1 MTTLRQVCTRAFGEL
16 QYFPEGEG
24 PSAGAMADAVAA
36 FNSLVAS
43 WHTRAMLFYWPSGK
57 TWRKAW
63 ATNTGYAVNDLVSR
77 SGSLYVCT
85 TAHTSS
91 VNDRPGVS
99 AGWEAFWDVY
109 REPALTLD
117 DDIIFPPEFERG
129 IIAMLAVE
137 IAPMMGVN
145 PSPFTM
151 RKASEGETALLAAY
165 MQIEPV
171 AVDAGITRMPSQI
184 WPYSI
189 DQNS

>member
-1 MTTLRQVCTRAFGEL
+1 MTTLRQICTRAFGEL
-16 QYFPEGEG
+16 QYFPEGET
-24 PSAGAMADAVAA
+24 PSAGAMADAVTAL
-36 FNSLVAS
+36 NSLVAS
-43 WHTRAMLFYWPSGK
+43 WHTKGMLFYWPTGK

-63 ATNTGYAVNDLVSR
+63 ATNTQYAVDDLVNR

-85 TAHTSS
+85 TLHTSS

-99 AGWEAFWDVY
+99 AAWSSYWTVY
-109 REPALTLD
+109 EETDLGLD
-117 DDIIFPPEFERG
+117 DTIIVPREFDRG
-129 IIAMLAVE
+129 LVAMLAVE
-137 IAPMMGVN
+137 VAPMMGVN

-171 AVDAGITRMPSQI
+171 GVDSGIIRMPSQI
-184 WPYSI
+184 WPYNI